1 MTTLGPKP
9 KRLDLYVTRGLTWA
23 KGLQI
28 KNADGTY
35 LDLTGHA
42 FVGGIRKTSSSAA
55 FYAFSFTQLST
66 NTFEWSLPDSV
77 SSAMPVGCN
86 DSDPASKYV
95 YDVLWTRPGN
105 DPVCI
110 MKGVV
115 TLNPKV
121 T

>member
-9 KRLDLYVTRGLTWA
+9 KRVDIYVTRGLTWA
-23 KGLQI
+23 KGLRI
-28 KNADGTY
+28 SLENGTY

-42 FVGGIRKTSSSAA
+42 FVGGIRKTASSPS
-55 FYAFSFTQLST
+55 FYQFSFSQLSST
-66 NTFEWSLPDSV
+66 TFKWELLSSV
-77 SSAMPVGCN
+77 SSSMPVGCN
-86 DSDPASKYV
+86 ESDPASKYV
-95 YDVLWTRPGN
+95 YDIIWTRPGN